1 MAAAAPFD
9 VVQTQ
14 DANPETWIE
23 GAEKSELIKL
33 LGACE
38 TTLAAMGSPAQTVWL
53 CGGGGAFDYVYPPTK
68 IRSVLTDNEAV
79 KGWALAAG
87 ILLQRIGHVTG
98 AESWLEDAPQGECIA
113 LIENLYEP
121 WLKQDWQT
129 WEVRIPEVCERIDVL
144 SAASKKKGCDAALIV
159 GTGDGFTVSCPKR
172 LSSARSLLARLT
184 GSDMNPASILF
195 LENAS

>member
-1 MAAAAPFD
+1 M
-9 VVQTQ
+9 
-14 DANPETWIE
+14 
-23 GAEKSELIKL
+23 IKL

-121 WLKQDWQT
+121 WLKQDWQI
-129 WEVRIPEVCERIDVL
+129 WEARIPEVCERIDVL
-144 SAASKKKGCDAALIV
+144 SAASKKRDATPRSSLVRATALPYRV
-159 GTGDGFTVSCPKR
+159 PSVFR
-172 LSSARSLLARLT
+172 LLARFWRALPVRT
-184 GSDMNPASILF
+184 
-195 LENAS
+195 